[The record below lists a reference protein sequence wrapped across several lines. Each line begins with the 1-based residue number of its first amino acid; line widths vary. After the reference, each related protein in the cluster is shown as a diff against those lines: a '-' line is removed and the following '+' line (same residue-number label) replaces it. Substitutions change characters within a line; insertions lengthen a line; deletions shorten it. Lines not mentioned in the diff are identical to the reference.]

1 MYKTALCWL
10 VWRMCGGQ
18 LRRKTASKVWSCQ
31 EGECDL
37 APKERLKI
45 KMAEKRGKAVSA
57 E

>member
-1 MYKTALCWL
+1 MLVGVENVWWATSKTA
-10 VWRMCGGQ
+10 G
-18 LRRKTASKVWSCQ
+18 KVWSCQ